1 MKKIVLIGL
10 SLVMILC
17 LCSCGNAKDEKL
29 SSISAQLVSKEF
41 KSRYGMDKNGNVG
54 EWTMSFE
61 KDGKA
66 KYENYS
72 AGNGWLFFE
81 ETVYTY
87 DVKMENGIYFIDLT
101 VVECKNQY
109 GEQSNNVKPG
119 DKEKYYIELSGD
131 SVTMIYNDDQ
141 KLRFE

>member
-1 MKKIVLIGL
+1 MRSKSLDIMTNIKEYAERFYLEHGRSPYKSEIAEEIGFTKGTAAKYL
-10 SLVMILC
+10 AEMRDRGMI
-17 LCSCGNAKDEKL
+17 E
-29 SSISAQLVSKEF
+29 
-41 KSRYGMDKNGNVG
+41 Y
-54 EWTMSFE
+54 
-61 KDGKA
+61 DGYTIHD
-66 KYENYS
+66 YENYS

-109 GEQSNNVKPG
+109 GEQSNYVKPG